1 MTSWPRPHLIPPA
14 VVDHHHA
21 AQVQHHAQALEG
33 GHGQPQRSVLLD
45 QAGRII
51 LAVGA
56 AFTAGKALCGH
67 IRGLV
72 SGQALLLT

>member
-1 MTSWPRPHLIPPA
+1 MTSWPCPHLIPPA

-33 GHGQPQRSVLLD
+33 GHGQPQHSVLLD

-56 AFTAGKALCGH
+56 AFAAGKALCGH
-67 IRGLV
+67 VRGLV

>member
-1 MTSWPRPHLIPPA
+1 MTSWLHLIPPA

-33 GHGQPQRSVLLD
+33 GHGQPQSSVLLD
-45 QAGRII
+45 QAGRVI

-56 AFTAGKALCGH
+56 AFAAGKALSGH
-67 IRGLV
+67 FRGLI
-72 SGQALLLT
+72 SAQALIFT

>member
-14 VVDHHHA
+14 VVNHHHA

-33 GHGQPQRSVLLD
+33 GHGQPQSSVLLD
-45 QAGRII
+45 QAGRVV

-56 AFTAGKALCGH
+56 AFAAGKALSRH
-67 IRGLV
+67 FQGLI
-72 SGQALLLT
+72 SAQALILT